1 MKHKKWHQYFCCEIW
16 TSKWLWWVSVQ
27 ARDKILVPFFKFHQT
42 IKVISGTDW
51 NSNIDQ
57 TRLTLLYNWS
67 LLLSSVCVYGG
78 GDRKQQM
85 KVCTGMLLS
94 SIWFEVCLSGLN
106 MHLFFRWRWNNH
118 SHSWTIEW
126 SHWSQLYRSGICNL
140 PCPGWS
146 RQNVG
151 HGFRASN

>member
-1 MKHKKWHQYFCCEIW
+1 MAPIFLLWNLNFKMVVVSFCARYSQNIGAIFY
-16 TSKWLWWVSVQ
+16 VSPNYKSYQ
-27 ARDKILVPFFKFHQT
+27 WYRLKFQHWPNKTHPT
-42 IKVISGTDW
+42 IQLI
-51 NSNIDQ
+51 
-57 TRLTLLYNWS
+57 

-126 SHWSQLYRSGICNL
+126 SHWSQLYRSWVCNL
-140 PCPGWS
+140 PCLGWS